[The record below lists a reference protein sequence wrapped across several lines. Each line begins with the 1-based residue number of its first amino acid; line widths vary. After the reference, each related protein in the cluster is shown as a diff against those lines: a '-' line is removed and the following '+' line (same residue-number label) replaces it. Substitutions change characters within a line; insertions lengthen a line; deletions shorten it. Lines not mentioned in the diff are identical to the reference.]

1 MSEHTV
7 RLKFVRLCGI
17 TPTQQSLVAG
27 FPRICLSLNLFQPH
41 SFVPHRTFPES
52 LHPPDSYQ
60 STSPP
65 NLWNRFVGLIFESGK
80 CPIKVLPGNRAA
92 SRGEQPGYDWPAL
105 AASDGRSVQISHLK
119 DRIKW
124 LESIVRERCPDV
136 DLSQGPS
143 SDVDMDL
150 DGDETFAAESTVD
163 EGLTQREDHS
173 GQADDNETRVQH
185 SVSSEPAP
193 VPPHARPEAR
203 LIDPSAS
210 NALSHE
216 IGMVSLG
223 SDQDPKYIG
232 PSSGYFL
239 ARLMLNSTRQED
251 QTAWPSKTPGSNSPF
266 PTALVEAMQ
275 GALPLPGKEQAKQLA
290 EMYFDV
296 INVQY
301 PILHQPT
308 FMMLLDQVYENG
320 TEADQGPTGVFQVFM
335 VLALGATVLSR
346 RTRARL
352 SGESYCLSALQYF
365 DRINVENSIRGL
377 QCLLLLTI
385 FTMHSASMRLN
396 VWYLN
401 YQCIAA
407 VLDLGLQRDI
417 NTNAGISLLEQE
429 MRTRIFWV
437 VLTLDRMIATMM
449 GRPIGLRDEACD
461 LRLPQNIDDISLQGF
476 GQPLNSVQSGRMAFS
491 IHLFRLA
498 KLNSEFKYVA
508 NSIVRDTPRYAY
520 PAVIDI
526 HEWQNGMIQQ
536 LDDWYG
542 GIPQLPGF
550 EYIHIVCQIRYH
562 GLRMLLLR
570 PSPAIPNPSSESLRK
585 CFDAAFQSIR
595 LLDQLYKQNLLMHAW
610 NTPHSIVL
618 SVITML
624 YCIKMVPEIARQT
637 PLDSLMSDFSAG
649 LGVLAATGEHWSG
662 AKRCRDILDDM
673 IRATVR
679 WIKDL
684 PSQPA
689 ALDVQHQRRSSR
701 LDPSQAQP
709 MNPFE
714 SGLNGTGTPRM
725 SYAEGLSHPMTMAA
739 LTASGSEA
747 YLPQD
752 PFESFLAS
760 TTFGDQLQMG
770 ETSNLDNIMRGLFD
784 DFIPTYPSFT

>member
-1 MSEHTV
+1 MPDSNTSRPPPSRQPRRTARLRLACARCQRRKIRCDGQLPACNNCKKASVACIDGESV
-7 RLKFVRLCGI
+7 RLKDL
-17 TPTQQSLVAG
+17 
-27 FPRICLSLNLFQPH
+27 PR
-41 SFVPHRTFPES
+41 
-52 LHPPDSYQ
+52 
-60 STSPP
+60 
-65 NLWNRFVGLIFESGK
+65 
-80 CPIKVLPGNRAA
+80 A
-92 SRGEQPGYDWPAL
+92 
-105 AASDGRSVQISHLK
+105 QISNLK
-119 DRIKW
+119 DRIRW
-124 LESIVRERCPDV
+124 LESIVRDRCPDV
-136 DLSQGPS
+136 DLAQGPS
-143 SDVDMDL
+143 SDLDMEA
-150 DGDETFAAESTVD
+150 DGDDTFVAETTVD
-163 EGLTQREDHS
+163 DGSVQPEDHMS
-173 GQADDNETRVQH
+173 APDSNGAGLHPPVASETAPIPQTRPDARV
-185 SVSSEPAP
+185 
-193 VPPHARPEAR
+193 
-203 LIDPSAS
+203 IDPSAS

-223 SDQDPKYIG
+223 SNQDPKYIG

-251 QTAWPSKTPGSNSPF
+251 QAAWPSRTPAQNSPF

-275 GALPLPGKEQAKQLA
+275 GPLPLPGKEQARQLA

-320 TEADQGPTGVFQVFM
+320 LEAEHGPTGAFQVFM

-385 FTMHSASMRLN
+385 FTMHSACMRLD

-461 LRLPQNIDDISLQGF
+461 LRLPQNIDDFALHNF
-476 GQPLNSVQSGRMAFS
+476 GQPAESVPVGRMAFS

-526 HEWQNGMIQQ
+526 NEWQNGMLQQ
-536 LDDWYG
+536 LDEWHG
-542 GIPQLPGF
+542 TIPQHPGM
-550 EYIHIVCQIRYH
+550 EYVHIVCQIRYH

-570 PSPAIPNPSSESLRK
+570 PSPAIPNPSSDSLRK
-585 CFDAAFQSIR
+585 CFDAACQGVR
-595 LLDQLYKQNLLMHAW
+595 LLDQLYKQNMLMHAW
-610 NTPHSIVL
+610 NAPHSIVL
-618 SVITML
+618 SIITML

-679 WIKDL
+679 WIKDML
-684 PSQPA
+684 SQPA
-689 ALDVQHQRRSSR
+689 TLDVPQHRRSSR
-701 LDPSQAQP
+701 LESTQAPPLNPYDP
-709 MNPFE
+709 N
-714 SGLNGTGTPRM
+714 LNGASAGRIGF
-725 SYAEGLSHPMTMAA
+725 SESLSHPIAMASMT
-739 LTASGSEA
+739 SNGPEA
-747 YLPQD
+747 FLPQD
-752 PFESFLAS
+752 PFESFLSNTA
-760 TTFGDQLQMG
+760 FGDQLQMG
-770 ETSNLDNIMRGLFD
+770 EGSNLDSIMRGLFD
-784 DFIPTYPSFT
+784 DFIPTYPSFS